1 MDTDNE
7 VVNLLLRV
15 GKKINK
21 NYEQIK
27 PFIKII
33 VEDNWLDSIESLKK
47 IDDNEWEKL
56 KLPLRLLDEIK
67 RELAELR
74 DDVEETKNDKE
85 INENNNLGKCK
96 KNNIMGSIVI
106 DENERDRDNLSKKFK
121 RGISNMSENEY
132 IDNSNNANKN
142 YTMQS
147 SLEKERKNDTPSHT
161 LSNNN
166 HIEKENSEK
175 EMHPIIKYDK
185 EKLENLIKNNVIDI
199 QKDKIFYFSY
209 VNDNYMRHS
218 YSEEKNR
225 TINSINYIEKLK
237 NIDKNDLKS
246 IVPILCKIVKNI
258 LINPNILNTRILKST
273 NDIMKNKILKYD
285 EAKQVLLSI
294 GFVEIY
300 NFYVMEYI
308 DSLLLLC
315 SYESL
320 QNITKDFLKI
330 PSPTNVPFNPFKST
344 ITSIDTLK
352 NKIKG
357 DEQIDKL
364 LKEKKEHIEKLINQ
378 EVDLNP
384 KIYFFQKTNNAIKS
398 KNDILSNSDKDDEEE
413 EGEGA
418 GIACLISNIKNLNKE
433 QTFKSR
439 TKLEL
444 EKINSRK
451 IYSKTVL
458 KILFPDSYILELSFS
473 SGTLIKQVN
482 ETIKT
487 FLNKS
492 IGSGEWYIYETPG
505 ICKFD
510 MKKKLSDYSLFPS
523 AIVRFKAD
531 DKNNID
537 GNNSFLSE
545 ESIEKYFLK

>member
-1 MDTDNE
+1 MDNDNE
-7 VVNLLLRV
+7 VVKLLLRV

-47 IDDNEWEKL
+47 IDDNEWQKL

-74 DDVEETKNDKE
+74 DGEETKNDKE
-85 INENNNLGKCK
+85 LNENNNVEKCK
-96 KNNIMGSIVI
+96 KNNIMGSIVME
-106 DENERDRDNLSKKFK
+106 ENEKNRDNLSLSKKFK
-121 RGISNMSENEY
+121 KGISNMNENES
-132 IDNSNNANKN
+132 IGNSNSVNKN
-142 YTMQS
+142 YIMQS

-161 LSNNN
+161 LSSDN
-166 HIEKENSEK
+166 HIGRENSEK
-175 EMHPIIKYDK
+175 EMHSIIKCDK

-199 QKDKIFYFSY
+199 QKDTIFYFSY
-209 VNDNYMRHS
+209 VNSDYMRHS
-218 YSEEKNR
+218 YSEEKNK
-225 TINSINYIEKLK
+225 TINSTNYIEKLK

-258 LINPNILNTRILKST
+258 LINPNILNTRILKTT

-285 EAKQVLLSI
+285 EAKHVLLSI

-300 NFYVMEYI
+300 NFYVMEYV
-308 DSLLLLC
+308 DTLLLLC

-330 PSPTNVPFNPFKST
+330 PSPANVPFNPFKST

-384 KIYFFQKTNNAIKS
+384 KIYLLQKTNNGIKS
-398 KNDILSNSDKDDEEE
+398 KNDILSNSDKDEEE
-413 EGEGA
+413 EGA
-418 GIACLISNIKNLNKE
+418 GIACLISSIKNLNKE

-492 IGSGEWYIYETPG
+492 VASGEWYIYETPG

-510 MKKKLSDYSLFPS
+510 MKKKLSDYSLFPH

>member
-7 VVNLLLRV
+7 VVKLLLRV

-47 IDDNEWEKL
+47 IDDNEWQKL
-56 KLPLRLLDEIK
+56 KLPLRLLNEIK
-67 RELAELR
+67 RELAESR
-74 DDVEETKNDKE
+74 GVDETKNDKVL
-85 INENNNLGKCK
+85 NENNNLGKCK
-96 KNNIMGSIVI
+96 KNNIMGSIVME
-106 DENERDRDNLSKKFK
+106 ENEEHRDNLTKKFK
-121 RGISNMSENEY
+121 KGISNMCENEY
-132 IDNSNNANKN
+132 IGNSNNANKN
-142 YTMQS
+142 NTMQS
-147 SLEKERKNDTPSHT
+147 SLEKERKKDTPSHT
-161 LSNNN
+161 LSINN
-166 HIEKENSEK
+166 HIERENSGK
-175 EMHPIIKYDK
+175 EMNPIVKCDK

-209 VNDNYMRHS
+209 VNGNYMRYS

-273 NDIMKNKILKYD
+273 NDVMKNKILKYD
-285 EAKQVLLSI
+285 EAKQFLLSI

-300 NFYVMEYI
+300 HFYVMEYI
-308 DSLLLLC
+308 DTLLLLC

-330 PSPTNVPFNPFKST
+330 PSPTNVPFNPFKAT

-398 KNDILSNSDKDDEEE
+398 KNDILSNSDKDDKEE
-413 EGEGA
+413 EGGD
-418 GIACLISNIKNLNKE
+418 IACLISNIKNLNKE

-482 ETIKT
+482 EIIKT

-492 IGSGEWYIYETPG
+492 IASGEWYIYETPG

-510 MKKKLSDYSLFPS
+510 MKKKLSDYNLFPCT
-523 AIVRFKAD
+523 IVRFKAD

>member
-1 MDTDNE
+1 MDNGNE
-7 VVNLLLRV
+7 VVKLLLRV

-33 VEDNWLDSIESLKK
+33 VEDNWLDSIESLKQ
-47 IDDNEWEKL
+47 IDDNEWQKL

-74 DDVEETKNDKE
+74 DVEETKNDKE
-85 INENNNLGKCK
+85 LNENNNVEKCK
-96 KNNIMGSIVI
+96 KNNIMGSII
-106 DENERDRDNLSKKFK
+106 MEENEKDRDNLSLSKKFK
-121 RGISNMSENEY
+121 KGISNMNENEF

-142 YTMQS
+142 YAMQS
-147 SLEKERKNDTPSHT
+147 SLEKDRTNDTPSHT
-161 LSNNN
+161 LSSNNN
-166 HIEKENSEK
+166 IERENSEK
-175 EMHPIIKYDK
+175 EMHPIIKCDK
-185 EKLENLIKNNVIDI
+185 EKLENLIKDNVIDI
-199 QKDKIFYFSY
+199 QKDTIFYFSY
-209 VNDNYMRHS
+209 ANDNSMRHS

-258 LINPNILNTRILKST
+258 LVNPNILNTRILKTT
-273 NDIMKNKILKYD
+273 NDIMKNKILKYN
-285 EAKQVLLSI
+285 EAKQVLLSV
-294 GFVEIY
+294 GFVEIH
-300 NFYVMEYI
+300 NFYVMEYV
-308 DSLLLLC
+308 DTLLLLC

-320 QNITKDFLKI
+320 QNITKGFLKI

-384 KIYFFQKTNNAIKS
+384 KIYLLQKTNNGIKN
-398 KNDILSNSDKDDEEE
+398 KNDILSNSDKDEEE
-413 EGEGA
+413 EGA
-418 GIACLISNIKNLNKE
+418 GIACLISSIKNLNKE

-451 IYSKTVL
+451 VYSKTVL

-492 IGSGEWYIYETPG
+492 IASTEWYIYETPG

-510 MKKKLSDYSLFPS
+510 MNKKLSDYSLFPH